1 MPSKSN
7 RILTMSHAI
16 AEGIANE
23 MRTDPSVFVMGEDI
37 AAYGGIFGA
46 TTGLLAE
53 FGEQRIRPIS

>member
-7 RILTMSHAI
+7 RILTMSHAM

-37 AAYGGIFGA
+37 KLLGA
-46 TTGLLAE
+46 GLPGAGDGL
-53 FGEQRIRPIS
+53 